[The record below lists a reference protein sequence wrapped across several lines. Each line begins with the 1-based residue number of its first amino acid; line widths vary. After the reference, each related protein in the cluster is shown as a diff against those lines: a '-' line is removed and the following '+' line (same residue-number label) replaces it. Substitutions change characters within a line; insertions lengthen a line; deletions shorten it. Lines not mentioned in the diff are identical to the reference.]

1 MKILQKKGAL
11 LLRAEE
17 LNGGTLAY
25 LGDALIEV
33 YARERAIESGAG
45 DVGRLNEL
53 SRQYVTAVAQSKA
66 LDNILPL
73 LTEEEEA
80 AYRRGRNSGAG
91 YVPKSATRGEYA
103 RATGFEALI
112 GFLGAK
118 GQNDRIRFLLDA
130 AYKTDGGSV

>member
-1 MKILQKKGAL
+1 M
-11 LLRAEE
+11 RAEE

-33 YARERAIESGAG
+33 YARQKAIESGAG

-53 SRQYVTAVAQSKA
+53 TRRYITAVAQSKA

-73 LTEEEEA
+73 LTEEEES
-80 AYRRGRNSGAG
+80 AYKRGRNSGAG

-118 GQNDRIRFLLDA
+118 GEEDRIRFLLDT
-130 AYKTDGGSV
+130 AYQSIGESV